1 MSVSKRDLD
10 EIKDMYGKHPEQVR
24 KVLDGQLIHL
34 KKNIRILETEIEK
47 IEPVLNQIKKDHLDF
62 TKKRSDLI
70 VKQLDGSPLTNRE
83 KEMLKNINEE
93 IKALHEYTTKERP
106 RLRTLKIDLDVH
118 LELKKKV
125 DKMLDAIKEM
135 KGGRRKSLKKKKSN
149 KN

>member
-1 MSVSKRDLD
+1 MSVSKRDIK
-10 EIKDMYGKHPEQVR
+10 EIKSIYKENPMEVR

-34 KKNIRILETEIEK
+34 KRNIRILQAEIEK
-47 IEPVLNQIKKDHLDF
+47 IEPALEQTKKDHLSF

-93 IKALHEYTTKERP
+93 INDLHEYTSKERP
-106 RLRTLKIDLDVH
+106 RFRTLKIDLDVN
-118 LELKKKV
+118 LSLKKKV
-125 DKMLDAIKEM
+125 ETLLDAIKP
-135 KGGRRKSLKKKKSN
+135 KRKNNN

>member
-1 MSVSKRDLD
+1 MSVSK
-10 EIKDMYGKHPEQVR
+10 KDINEVKSMYEENPIEVR

-34 KKNIRILETEIEK
+34 KRNIRILKAEIEK

-93 IKALHEYTTKERP
+93 INDLHEYTTKERP

-135 KGGRRKSLKKKKSN
+135 KGGRRKSLKTKKSN